1 MDRNKGK
8 GKQGTKKAF
17 LVFAAAM
24 FLFMTGIGGAFAD
37 YTIKLIEWR
46 EHYLSRYRSWQPLRG
61 PLPDQCQWGALY
73 PHDLR

>member
-1 MDRNKGK
+1 MNRNKGK

-37 YTIKLIEWR
+37 Y
-46 EHYLSRYRSWQPLRG
+46 LSSSRVA
-61 PLPDQCQWGALY
+61 GALPIPIPFMAASTWALTRSVSMAAPSI